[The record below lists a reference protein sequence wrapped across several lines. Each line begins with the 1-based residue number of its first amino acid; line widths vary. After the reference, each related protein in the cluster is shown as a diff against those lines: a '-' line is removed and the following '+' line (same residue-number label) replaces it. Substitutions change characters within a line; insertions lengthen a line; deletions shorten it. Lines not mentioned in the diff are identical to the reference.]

1 MVWKASTALQDG
13 NGTETQA
20 YTSAHVLTESRL
32 FIVQGVA
39 TVACAIPAP
48 FVLLDYPAN
57 ALQLN
62 AQEREIAMARLHA
75 DFGSHDSTE
84 HISHA
89 KAFMNA
95 VKNWRL
101 WLLCAGYMTII
112 GCYSLSY
119 FNPSLVRGLG
129 YTGSM
134 AQYSMSSSPCIT
146 KWADTDNYSDRA
158 SLRSGLR
165 HCCPCRYS
173 SRQDQRLP
181 SHSLRF
187 RSRTRC
193 PFLRPFCRNLRVHPA
208 VRLPGLY

>member
-1 MVWKASTALQDG
+1 MVRAALLG
-13 NGTETQA
+13 MVV
-20 YTSAHVLTESRL
+20 YILTRHRL

-48 FVLLDYPAN
+48 FVLLDYPSN
-57 ALQLN
+57 ARQLTPE
-62 AQEREIAMARLHA
+62 ERDIAMARLSA
-75 DFGSHDSTE
+75 DFGSHDKE
-84 HISHA
+84 AHISHG

-134 AQYSMSSSPCIT
+134 AQYSTSPSSTHPLST
-146 KWADTDNYSDRA
+146 Y
-158 SLRSGLR
+158 
-165 HCCPCRYS
+165 
-173 SRQDQRLP
+173 P
-181 SHSLRF
+181 S
-187 RSRTRC
+187 
-193 PFLRPFCRNLRVHPA
+193 
-208 VRLPGLY
+208 